1 MSRVAIPIVS
11 LFLLSFFILPG
22 SATTVT
28 IGDIFSETEVTTP
41 LMINDV
47 TDLATAG
54 VKITFD
60 PSVILITS
68 AKKGD
73 LPSFIANVERAGE
86 GWAKIGAYTTGSG
99 LNGNVKL
106 AEITIAPRGSYGEIS
121 DLAIGVESL
130 SDSGYKTIDA
140 AVLDGFFYIGMNG
153 DVTADRTVDTA
164 DSEYIAKGIAGIA
177 GYELKAGASE
187 VSGDGIVDAYDCVY
201 LARYAA
207 EIAGYEVLQ

>member
-1 MSRVAIPIVS
+1 MSRIAVPIVS
-11 LFLLSFFILPG
+11 LFLISFFILAG

-28 IGDIFSETEVTTP
+28 IGDIFSESEVTTS

-60 PSVILITS
+60 PSVILITD

-73 LPSFIANVERAGE
+73 LPGFLANIGHADE
-86 GWAKIGAYTTGSG
+86 GWVKIGAYTTGSG
-99 LNGNVKL
+99 LTGDVKL
-106 AEITIAPRGSYGEIS
+106 TDLTIAPSGSYGEIS
-121 DLAIGVESL
+121 DLTIGVESL
-130 SDSGYKTIDA
+130 SDSGYKTIEAD
-140 AVLDGFFYIGMNG
+140 VIDGFFYIGMNG
-153 DVTADRTVDTA
+153 DVTADRIVDTV

-177 GYELKAGASE
+177 GYELKEGASE
-187 VSGDGIVDAYDCVY
+187 VNGDGIVDAYDCVY

-207 EIAGYEVLQ
+207 GISGYEELK